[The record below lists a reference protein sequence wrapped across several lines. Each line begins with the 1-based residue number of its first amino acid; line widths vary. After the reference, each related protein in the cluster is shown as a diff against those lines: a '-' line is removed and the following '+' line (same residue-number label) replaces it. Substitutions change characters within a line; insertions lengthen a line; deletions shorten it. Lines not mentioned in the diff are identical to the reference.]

1 MTLQEF
7 CDTVSLSLH
16 SSLVDAQNAKKV
28 YDSESLKAF
37 TDIRISQFQ
46 DALRYVKNIR
56 RLENA

>member
-7 CDTVSLSLH
+7 CDTVTLSLH
-16 SSLVDAQNAKKV
+16 SSLVDTQNAKKV
-28 YDSESLKAF
+28 YESDSLKAF
-37 TDIRISQFQ
+37 ADIRISQFQ